1 MITYKKDIIN
11 IYSISQIEGKE
22 GKTHLIEKRME
33 FNKVNFEVIRECFE
47 GCESKEAIFSI
58 FQASAC
64 YVLDAELKVLKPD
77 TLPPSLR
84 TLP

>member
-1 MITYKKDIIN
+1 
-11 IYSISQIEGKE
+11 
-22 GKTHLIEKRME
+22 ME
-33 FNKVNFEVIRECFE
+33 FNKVNFGVIKDCFE
-47 GCESKEAIFSI
+47 NCESKEDIFSI

-84 TLP
+84 TMP